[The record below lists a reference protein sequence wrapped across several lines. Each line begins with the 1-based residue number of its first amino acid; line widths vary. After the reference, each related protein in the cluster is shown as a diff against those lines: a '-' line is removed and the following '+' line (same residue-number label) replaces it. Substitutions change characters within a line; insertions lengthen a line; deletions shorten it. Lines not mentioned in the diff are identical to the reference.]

1 MGCILDGNC
10 NYKCLKDMATIVLTH
25 YYPFCVHAQPGIIAV
40 VWSVILSVSLLG
52 GLVNIRS
59 ACIESWLA
67 FISDEIEP
75 VF

>member
-1 MGCILDGNC
+1 MFERYGNNC
-10 NYKCLKDMATIVLTH
+10 ANTLLSLLCACAARD
-25 YYPFCVHAQPGIIAV
+25 IAV

-52 GLVNIRS
+52 GSVNIRS

-67 FISDEIEP
+67 FDEIEP